1 MTLDE
6 NIADN
11 GGLRE
16 ALWAYR
22 KFVEDHGEEP
32 KLPGL
37 ENFSN
42 EQIYFLAFANVSKY
56 KIKNMYFNYYVK
68 YLVNYIID

>member
-22 KFVEDHGEEP
+22 KYVTDHGEEL

-37 ENFSN
+37 EEYNN
-42 EQIYFLAFANVSKY
+42 EQIYYLAFANVSGY
-56 KIKNMYFNYYVK
+56 KIKNTFFD
-68 YLVNYIID
+68 YLKILIMVN

>member
-1 MTLDE
+1 LDE

-22 KFVEDHGEEP
+22 KFVNDYGEEP

-37 ENFSN
+37 EEFSS
-42 EQIYFLAFANVSKY
+42 EQLYYLAFANV
-56 KIKNMYFNYYVK
+56 NRFTV
-68 YLVNYIID
+68 

>member
-1 MTLDE
+1 MDE

-16 ALWAYR
+16 ALLAYR
-22 KFVEDHGEEP
+22 KFVADHGEEP

-37 ENFSN
+37 EEFSN
-42 EQIYFLAFANVSKY
+42 EQIYYLAFANVSTHRFKILKY
-56 KIKNMYFNYYVK
+56 
-68 YLVNYIID
+68 